1 MCVRACVWGVPACPM
16 CACVRVRACAFLS
29 VLVLARA
36 SVCVLASV
44 RACVLVS
51 VLLACVRAPH
61 GLDSLPSHCECD
73 VGACGCAYR
82 RQTAPVACAHERA
95 HMPPLMRCLPAGT
108 ARTSA
113 TTCSSSPRTSRYVV
127 RSFPGES
134 MPRSALP
141 ALHSTP
147 FNCAALRRDNHAGP
161 PNCASV
167 LLYRVGL
174 CACVRRSSCGG
185 TRAEAAVCG

>member
-1 MCVRACVWGVPACPM
+1 MCVRACVFFCVHASVCALVRSYPCLCLHVRP
-16 CACVRVRACAFLS
+16 CACLYRCVRACI
-29 VLVLARA
+29 
-36 SVCVLASV
+36 C
-44 RACVLVS
+44 ACLC

-61 GLDSLPSHCECD
+61 SLDSFPSHCECD

-82 RQTAPVACAHERA
+82 RQTARWTARMSARICCRS
-95 HMPPLMRCLPAGT
+95 LRCLPAGT

-127 RSFPGES
+127 RSQANQ
-134 MPRSALP
+134 RRALRCLHCTP
-141 ALHSTP
+141 LHSTALHSAVTNTP
-147 FNCAALRRDNHAGP
+147 DP

>member
-1 MCVRACVWGVPACPM
+1 MP
-16 CACVRVRACAFLS
+16 
-29 VLVLARA
+29 VLARA
-36 SVCVLASV
+36 SVCVLVSV
-44 RACVLVS
+44 RACVLACLHLCVLVS
-51 VLLACVRAPH
+51 VLLACVRAPQ

-82 RQTAPVACAHERA
+82 RQTAPVACAHERT
-95 HMPPLMRCLPAGT
+95 HMPPRMRCLPAGT

-127 RSFPGES
+127 RSQANQ
-134 MPRSALP
+134 RRALRCLHCTP
-141 ALHSTP
+141 LHSTALHSAVTTTP
-147 FNCAALRRDNHAGP
+147 AL